1 MIVKQILLVGTLRNV
16 QRKVWRICILMLD
29 IYVDQ
34 LNACKIS
41 PSSFTFNIYI
51 YLFRSF
57 DFRLDI
63 NCWVTSIANLKE
75 KQTINSTSY
84 KEQLS
89 HLLPVVIRKEFLIHF
104 NKFSSRGVLRREWQ
118 ISYTIKITFLTCN
131 IKFSELKLQDRNIWP
146 IMQRYQQVVLVSI
159 AFL

>member
-1 MIVKQILLVGTLRNV
+1 
-16 QRKVWRICILMLD
+16 MLD

-34 LNACKIS
+34 LDAWKIS

-63 NCWVTSIANLKE
+63 NCWVTSITNLKE

-89 HLLPVVIRKEFLIHF
+89 HLLPVVIRKEFLTHF
-104 NKFSSRGVLRREWQ
+104 NKLSSIGVSRREWQ
-118 ISYTIKITFLTCN
+118 ISYTIKNTFLTSN
-131 IKFSELKLQDRNIWP
+131 IKFSELKLQDRNVWP
-146 IMQRYQQVVLVSI
+146 IIQRYWLAVLVST

>member
-1 MIVKQILLVGTLRNV
+1 
-16 QRKVWRICILMLD
+16 MLD

-34 LNACKIS
+34 LDAWKIS

-89 HLLPVVIRKEFLIHF
+89 HLLPVVIRKEFLTHF
-104 NKFSSRGVLRREWQ
+104 NKLSSIGVSRREWQ
-118 ISYTIKITFLTCN
+118 IS
-131 IKFSELKLQDRNIWP
+131 IKFSELKLQEIYD
-146 IMQRYQQVVLVSI
+146 L
-159 AFL
+159 